1 MLYNLRPESTFIYK
15 KERLIEMWK
24 WILVLVLSVLGCSFG
39 LSEDIVTVSTIPTHI
54 VIPNIG
60 VDADILEYT
69 NEQVWENGGV
79 VNPDYMD
86 KVAWWSG
93 GGTPGFIADEIVD
106 NPEIIDFTVFFYG
119 HSSNNDDRKVVF
131 DDLDLLRIGDQIFLS
146 TESEEFIYSVEDV
159 FIISKADFTSDSR
172 VLMDS
177 PGRLLLI
184 SCWRSWSGAAP
195 TTDNVVV
202 IAELVA
208 N

>member
-1 MLYNLRPESTFIYK
+1 M
-15 KERLIEMWK
+15 IEMRK
-24 WILVLVLSVLGCSFG
+24 WTLILALFILVCSLG
-39 LSEDIVTVSTIPTHI
+39 LSEEAVSISTIPTHI
-54 VIPNIG
+54 TIPTIG

-69 NEQVWENGGV
+69 NEQVSEDGGV

-93 GGTPGFIADEIVD
+93 GGTPGFTADEIVD
-106 NPEIIDFTVFFYG
+106 NPETIDFTVFFYG

-146 TESEEFIYSVEDV
+146 MESEEFIYSIEDV

-172 VLMDS
+172 VLTDS

-202 IAELVA
+202 IAELVV

>member
-1 MLYNLRPESTFIYK
+1 MR
-15 KERLIEMWK
+15 K

-39 LSEDIVTVSTIPTHI
+39 LSEDIVAVSTIPTHI

-93 GGTPGFIADEIVD
+93 GGRPGVTVTEIID
-106 NPEIIDFTVFFYG
+106 NPETIDFTVYLYG

-131 DDLDLLRIGDQIFLS
+131 DDLDLLTIGDQIFLS
-146 TESEEFIYSVEDV
+146 MESEEFIYSVEDV
-159 FIISKADFTSDSR
+159 FIISKVDFASDSR

-195 TTDNVVV
+195 TTDNVMV
-202 IAELVA
+202 IAELVV